1 MTKGFIE
8 CKTRF
13 LYPMMKMRNYRQYK
27 FQDVNLSFKEGR
39 ESTMN
44 MVVEV
49 GEGEIRRF
57 FRRATSQRERSRY
70 FDAAR
75 AKTLVQTRIDT
86 SLWSSKGKSEK
97 EAIEWAKWKWF
108 HVSGILGTNADN
120 SYFISAVKQT
130 Q

>member
-8 CKTRF
+8 CKARF

-27 FQDVNLSFKEGR
+27 FQDVKLSFKEGR

-97 EAIEWAKWKWF
+97 EAIE
-108 HVSGILGTNADN
+108 
-120 SYFISAVKQT
+120 
-130 Q
+130 